1 MDIKYILKIFIVVF
15 LILSLIAFINSIGL
29 NLNEHDVPKKLLQV
43 VTIEG
48 LDTQLPA
55 SSSSTAFC
63 DVNKGY
69 TLEQSCNKLTKYN
82 CGLTSCCIWTS
93 DNKCKA
99 GNKSGPL
106 FNSDSKGK
114 ALPLDYYYFQNKCYG
129 EKCINS

>member
-29 NLNEHDVPKKLLQV
+29 SFNEPDVPKKLLQV
-43 VTIEG
+43 VTMEG
-48 LDTQLPA
+48 LTPA

-63 DVNKGY
+63 DTNKGY
-69 TLEQSCNKLTKYN
+69 TLEQSCNKLTNYN
-82 CGLTSCCIWTS
+82 CGQTSCCVWTS

-106 FNSDSKGK
+106 FNSDSNGK
-114 ALPLDYYYFQNKCYG
+114 TIPLDYYYFQNKCYG
-129 EKCINS
+129 DKC

>member
-29 NLNEHDVPKKLLQV
+29 NLNEPDVPKKLLKV

-48 LDTQLPA
+48 LTPA
-55 SSSSTAFC
+55 LSSSTAFC

-82 CGLTSCCIWTS
+82 CGLTSCCVYTS

-99 GNKSGPL
+99 SNKGDLL
-106 FNSDSKGK
+106 FR
-114 ALPLDYYYFQNKCYG
+114 
-129 EKCINS
+129 